1 MKNTKQIQREHER
14 DARGDIP
21 KIPHAH
27 AKKTT
32 YFKKPRA
39 KSRPAAKPKQNPWT
53 QKAKRMARS
62 ARATIEK
69 YRTDFRMT
77 KAQVEKA
84 KIQLAEDNVWIT
96 KNIKTEEDYE
106 RFKRQWSKRPLE
118 NKLHL
123 TVTTMKSPIAP
134 DGRRLTEPVMTDITV
149 HDLSNE
155 RGAARVVN
163 KLLDTKVAVR
173 VHIKDDDKNKGKS
186 IIKMR
191 HVSTEME
198 AASLD
203 IIASI
208 LTGASDISGADREN
222 EFFKISSEWDDAEHY
237 YQLGQYIR
245 FKKIKVNED
254 ILEEIINLAQLPFT
268 NKQMYKE
275 YRQTQVDK
283 YKKLSGLDDD
293 TIAKMAKFFNDDL
306 LWKICARDVE
316 PSSDIAKVHDEIY
329 DSMMKLR
336 DLSIDLFDDIAR
348 MIEREDDVDEIRD
361 KINNFIRQAR
371 QTQGVD

>member
-39 KSRPAAKPKQNPWT
+39 KSRPAAKPKQNPWV

-69 YRTDFRMT
+69 YRSDFRMT
-77 KAQVEKA
+77 AAQTAKA
-84 KIQLAEDNVWIT
+84 KIQLAEDNEWIT

-106 RFKRQWSKRPLE
+106 RFKKQWSKRPLE

-123 TVTTMKSPIAP
+123 TVTTMKTPIVP
-134 DGRRLTEPVMTDITV
+134 DGRRLSEPVMTDITV
-149 HDLSNE
+149 HDLSTE
-155 RGAARVVN
+155 KGAARVVN

-186 IIKMR
+186 MIKMR

-198 AASLD
+198 AASLE
-203 IIASI
+203 IIANI
-208 LTGASDISGADREN
+208 MTGAADIATADWEN
-222 EFFKISSEWDDAEHY
+222 EYYKISADWDDAEHN

-293 TIAKMAKFFNDDL
+293 TIAKMATLFNDDM

-336 DLSIDLFDDIAR
+336 DLSIDLFDDVAK
-348 MIEREDDVDEIRD
+348 MIENNEDAYDIRD
-361 KINNFIRQAR
+361 KIDDFIRQAR